1 MRRSG
6 QWKVCGSGMRAL
18 LKRLGL
24 FRIDGILGRHSLVVF
39 RICDAIL
46 TFNVLLLEG
55 HLELNCHFAFLNVL

>member
-1 MRRSG
+1 
-6 QWKVCGSGMRAL
+6 MRAL